1 MKKIAV
7 FYHLGAINSLWDKFV
22 DEQIGLVKSSGL
34 AETATINMCYA
45 CPDHAVN
52 EIKIYI
58 RQKYPFVNI
67 LSSRILEGKGEQE
80 NIFEG
85 QTLKELQ
92 TYSKTNNGYVLYFHS
107 KGMLHAVNS
116 HQTIPT
122 RDWRHYMNYWCVER
136 WKDCIQK
143 LEDEQADAV
152 STNWTRDPYPH
163 FAGNFWW
170 ATTDYIKTLPNV
182 LDRTLYYD
190 EKFTEKFEGHRFCYE
205 VWMATNNP
213 KVRSIHYSA
222 IDHYYAPYPR
232 ERYVT
237 V

>member
-1 MKKIAV
+1 MKKFAV

-22 DEQIGLVKSSGL
+22 DEQLGLIKSSGL
-34 AETATINMCYA
+34 SDIATVNMCYA
-45 CPDHAVN
+45 APDHAIN
-52 EIKIYI
+52 EIKIYV

-67 LSSRILEGKGEQE
+67 LSSRILEGNGEQE
-80 NIFEG
+80 NLFEG

-92 TYSKTNNGYVLYFHS
+92 TYSKTNDGYVLYIHS
-107 KGMLHAVNS
+107 KGMLHSINS

-122 RDWRHYMNYWCVER
+122 RDWRHHMSYWCGER

-143 LEDEQADAV
+143 IKDDQVDAV

-182 LDRTLYYD
+182 LDRSLYYD
-190 EKFTEKFEGHRFCYE
+190 EKLTEKFDGHRFCYE
-205 VWMATNNP
+205 VWMASNNP

>member
-1 MKKIAV
+1 MKKLAV

-22 DEQIGLVKSSGL
+22 DEQLGLVKSSGL
-34 AETATINMCYA
+34 SDVTTVNMCYA

-52 EIKIYI
+52 EIKIYV

-67 LSSRILEGKGEQE
+67 LSSRILEGRGEQE
-80 NIFEG
+80 NLFEG

-92 TYSKTNNGYVLYFHS
+92 TYSKTNDGYVLYIHS

-116 HQTIPT
+116 YQTIPT
-122 RDWRHYMNYWCVER
+122 RDWRQYMNYWCIER

-143 LEDEQADAV
+143 LEDDQVDAV

-182 LDRTLYYD
+182 LDRSLYYD

>member
-1 MKKIAV
+1 MKKLSV
-7 FYHLGAINSLWDKFV
+7 FYHLGAINSLWDNFV
-22 DEQIGLVKSSGL
+22 DEQLGLIKSSGL
-34 AETATINMCYA
+34 ADVASVNMCYA
-45 CPDHAVN
+45 APDHAIN
-52 EIKIYI
+52 EIKIYV

-80 NIFEG
+80 NLFEG
-85 QTLKELQ
+85 QTLKEIQ
-92 TYSKTNNGYVLYFHS
+92 TYSKTNDGYVLYIHS
-107 KGMLHAVNS
+107 KGMLHAINS

-122 RDWRHYMNYWCVER
+122 RDWRHYMNYWCIER

-143 LEDEQADAV
+143 LEDDQVDAV

-182 LDRTLYYD
+182 LDRSLYYD

-205 VWMATNNP
+205 VWMATNSP